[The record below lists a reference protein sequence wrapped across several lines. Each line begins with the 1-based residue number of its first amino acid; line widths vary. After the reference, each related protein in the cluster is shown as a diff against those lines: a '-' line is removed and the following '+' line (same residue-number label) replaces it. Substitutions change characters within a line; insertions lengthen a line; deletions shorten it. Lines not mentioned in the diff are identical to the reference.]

1 MDGRFEKVEF
11 RKLSALRAKSSSG
24 NVALSLPYRDSEGG
38 VNSATGSRPSDF
50 IASLYSSALPDGVW
64 KLPRAKGR
72 NGPVAPSACFE
83 ADSVD
88 GAKFSLTW
96 LSLCK
101 RLRVIPCSH
110 GLFETSAPS
119 IISSTL
125 SLKHSSLNPMRVAS
139 ARNRSTL
146 DRHSPRGSIAWSD
159 ICR

>member
-11 RKLSALRAKSSSG
+11 RKFSALRAKSSSG

-38 VNSATGSRPSDF
+38 VNSATGSKPSDF

-72 NGPVAPSACFE
+72 NGPGAPSACFE
-83 ADSVD
+83 ADSV
-88 GAKFSLTW
+88 GGEKFSLKW
-96 LSLCK
+96 LSLC
-101 RLRVIPCSH
+101 RRSRVTPRNH
-110 GLFETSAPS
+110 GLVEASAPS

-139 ARNRSTL
+139 ALNNSTL
-146 DRHSPRGSIAWSD
+146 DRHSPSGSIAWSE

>member
-11 RKLSALRAKSSSG
+11 RKLSALRAKSYSG
-24 NVALSLPYRDSEGG
+24 SVALSLPDRHATGG
-38 VNSATGSRPSDF
+38 VNSGTGSTPRDF
-50 IASLYSSALPDGVW
+50 IASLYRSARPAGVR

-72 NGPVAPSACFE
+72 NGCGAPSAGLE

-88 GAKFSLTW
+88 GAKFSLKW
-96 LSLCK
+96 LSLCN
-101 RLRVIPCSH
+101 RLRVIPCNH

-125 SLKHSSLNPMRVAS
+125 SWKHSSLNPMRVAS
-139 ARNRSTL
+139 ARNNSTL
-146 DRHSPRGSIAWSD
+146 DLHSPSGSIAWSE